1 MPDTAYAFFFVAVL
15 LGSAVAL
22 FLSLI
27 PELPK
32 ILAALRAELPEE
44 AEAEPSFAHVNV
56 WERHQPIL
64 QPVSISICRI

>member
-32 ILAALRAELPEE
+32 IMSALRADLSEE
-44 AEAEPSFAHVNV
+44 AEPEPSFVQVNV